1 MILQENDLKN
11 IEYELMQFFLMQK
24 YYHSFRKVLDQIK
37 TKSYYQIAE
46 NLYSQEVDQSKI
58 RVYNKI
64 NK

>member
-11 IEYELMQFFLMQK
+11 IEYALMQK
-24 YYHSFRKVLDQIK
+24 NYHGFREVLDQIK
-37 TKSYYQIAE
+37 TKLYYQIAE
-46 NLYSQEVDQSKI
+46 TLYSQEVDQCRI

>member
-1 MILQENDLKN
+1 MTLQENDLKN
-11 IEYELMQFFLMQK
+11 IEYELMQK
-24 YYHSFRKVLDQIK
+24 YYHSFREVLDQIK

-46 NLYSQEVDQSKI
+46 NLYSQEVDQSRI